1 MTTRL
6 RLAAGVCVLS
16 VGLFIG
22 SAGGAIAWADTESTG
37 STGSAAQ
44 SQGADSPSADVG
56 SAGAPANKVANP
68 LRTTLQ
74 ATVQGLTSTLRSI
87 RKLGQ
92 PHSTDPG
99 PAATKPAATN
109 TESNNDGSGPTA
121 ADPSPTAADPNEV
134 VSDQT
139 VVASDQPVVASDQPV
154 VASDQPVVATDQ
166 TVVASDQPVVA
177 TVQTVVASESTAV
190 PPATNPLAPVSTAV
204 EPVTNA
210 VATLL
215 NVIGSVPG
223 VLMALPTSPTPIT
236 DVITIIQQML
246 TSVTNV
252 VVTLAQ
258 LPASLYSLFSLPA
271 VTATSTVGGGVN
283 LDASAPVL
291 ATRAS
296 QSLEVPPIFLA
307 GGMALPANIAPL
319 ETLGDIATTG
329 LSNQLPASGIASP
342 AQNVIVQSGLR
353 SFLEHTVS
361 ALFVPASLSALASV
375 ALPGVGGLLIIC
387 ALGVRVGYRQAK
399 ALFEVRR
406 AGIACFA
413 GPGPLGVVRSG
424 SLIALRPRV
433 LGVRPDR
440 ALRIVRPA
448 TSRAA
453 GLQDQAA

>member
-1 MTTRL
+1 M
-6 RLAAGVCVLS
+6 LS
-16 VGLFIG
+16 IGLFIG
-22 SAGGAIAWADTESTG
+22 SAGGATAWADTESTG

-87 RKLGQ
+87 RKLVQ
-92 PHSTDPG
+92 PHSTEPG

-134 VSDQT
+134 VSDQ
-139 VVASDQPVVASDQPV
+139 PVVASDQP
-154 VASDQPVVATDQ
+154 
-166 TVVASDQPVVA
+166 VVASDQPVVA
-177 TVQTVVASESTAV
+177 TVQTVVASESSAV

-246 TSVTNV
+246 TSVNNV

-296 QSLEVPPIFLA
+296 QSLEVAPIFLA
-307 GGMALPANIAPL
+307 GGMALPANIAPF

-329 LSNQLPASGIASP
+329 LTNELPASGIASP
-342 AQNVIVQSGLR
+342 AQNAIVQSGLG
-353 SFLEHTVS
+353 SFLEHTVR
-361 ALFVPASLSALASV
+361 ALFVPASLSALAAV

-399 ALFEVRR
+399 ALLAVRR

-433 LGVRPDR
+433 LGIRADR
-440 ALRIVRPA
+440 GLRIVRPN
-448 TSRAA
+448 TSRADC
-453 GLQDQAA
+453 LQDHAA